1 MNPGYL
7 IKEMIETQKI
17 NVLNRFDIGGNN
29 RFVLIAGPCAI
40 ETEEM
45 TMEVARTL
53 KEICGELGIHLIF
66 KSSFD
71 KANRSSVKSP
81 RGVGLQRGL
90 QILQRVKTE
99 LDLPIVTDVH
109 ETWQCAEVAK
119 VADMLQIPAFLSRQ
133 TDLLV
138 AAAKTGK
145 IVNVKKGQFMA
156 PWDMKNVVDK
166 LRDSGNENIL
176 LCERGSSFGYNNLV
190 VDMTGLVEMRNYGF
204 PVVFDA
210 THAVQ
215 KPGGQGT
222 STGGNRE
229 MVPYLMRAALAV
241 GVDAIFAEVHP
252 DPDHA
257 FSDGPNQLYLSGIRE
272 ILEQA
277 IAIDNITKQL
287 AVSSKQ
293 QAVGTKLPT
302 ISYQLPTKIKLL
314 LTDVDGVLTD
324 SGMYYS
330 EAGDELKKF
339 NTHDGMGLQL
349 IKAKGIKTGIVT
361 SENTKLVE
369 RRFLKLRLDYLYQG
383 KREGGKL
390 ASVKEICE
398 KEGITLAEVAY
409 IGDDVNCFELLSAVG
424 LAACPADAL
433 DTIKNIPGIVQMKKK
448 GGEGCVREFVEM
460 IMNNY

>member
-1 MNPGYL
+1 ML
-7 IKEMIETQKI
+7 ETCKI
-17 NVLNRFDIGGNN
+17 NVQGRFDIGGNN

-45 TMEVARTL
+45 TMEVASTL
-53 KEICGELGIHLIF
+53 KDICQELGIHLIF

-81 RGVGLQRGL
+81 RGVGMERGL

-109 ETWQCAEVAK
+109 ESWQCAEVAK

-176 LCERGSSFGYNNLV
+176 LCERGSSFGYNNLI

-204 PVVFDA
+204 PIVFDA
-210 THAVQ
+210 THSVQ

-222 STGGNRE
+222 TTGGNRE

-252 DPDHA
+252 DPDNA
-257 FSDGPNQLYLSGIRE
+257 FSDAANQIHLSKIKE

-277 IAIDNITKQL
+277 IAIDNITKSIKSQGPS
-287 AVSSKQ
+287 AKSQEIGISDH
-293 QAVGTKLPT
+293 KLQT
-302 ISYQLPTKIKLL
+302 TNYRQPTKIKLF

-324 SGMYYS
+324 AGMYYS
-330 EAGDELKKF
+330 ETGDELKKF

-349 IKAKGIKTGIVT
+349 IREKGIKTGIIT
-361 SENTKLVE
+361 SENTKMVE
-369 RRFLKLRLDYLYQG
+369 RRFQKLKLDYLYQG

-398 KEGITLAEVAY
+398 KENINLSEVAY
-409 IGDDVNCFELLSAVG
+409 IGDDVNCFELLSSVG
-424 LAACPADAL
+424 LAACPANAL
-433 DTIKNIPGIVQMKKK
+433 NEIKKIPNIIQMTKK
-448 GGEGCVREFVEM
+448 GGEGCVREFIEL
-460 IMNNY
+460 IMTTYC